1 MPPIDT
7 RASERDRPTVPTVCS
22 PLRAEFVATLALA
35 WPLVLTNV
43 AQMGLAT
50 ADVVLTSRLG
60 AETLAAG
67 ALATNLYFAF
77 AFLGFGLV
85 SATAPLM
92 AEALGRKTR
101 SIRDVRRTVRQGLWV
116 CCLVALP
123 LWVLLW
129 NGERIL
135 IAFGEPPLLASQAG
149 DYLRV
154 LEWGL
159 LPLFGFSV
167 LRQFLSALERPGWPL
182 AVGLGA
188 IPVNVGLAVLLIW
201 GGWGIP
207 ALGLVGAGIATTVT
221 AFLMVAALAGVIVLH
236 SRFRRWRLFGRWWRP
251 DLPRLRHLL
260 QLGLPIAAT
269 LLFETG
275 VFNAAAFVM
284 GLFGPTV
291 LAAHAVALQIAAL
304 TFMVPLGIAQA
315 ATVRVGLAFG
325 ARDPDGISRA
335 GRAALTLAVAFMSTT
350 ALLFVLAP
358 DMLVSAFLDADVR
371 ANAGVIE
378 LAAGFLLFAAL
389 FQVADGLQAVGSG
402 LLRGVQDARMPMLL
416 AGLGYWG
423 IGAPLGL
430 FLAFPCGLGGRGIWI
445 GLATGLIVVAAL
457 MLRRWH
463 GRTVWSPAAAA

>member
-1 MPPIDT
+1 MPPAQQH
-7 RASERDRPTVPTVCS
+7 ASERARRTVPTERS
-22 PLRAEFVATLALA
+22 LLRAEFGATLSLA
-35 WPLVLTNV
+35 WPVVLTNV

-50 ADVVLTSRLG
+50 VDVMLTGRLG

-67 ALATNLYFAF
+67 ALATNLYFAL

-101 SIRDVRRTVRQGLWV
+101 SVRDVRRTVRQGLWV
-116 CCLVALP
+116 CVLVALP

-135 IAFGEPPLLASQAG
+135 LAFGEPAGLAALAG
-149 DYLRV
+149 DYLRA

-167 LRQFLSALERPGWPL
+167 LRLFLSALERPGWPL

-188 IPVNVGLAVLLIW
+188 IPVNAALAVLLIW

-207 ALGLVGAGIATTVT
+207 ALGLVGAGIATTGTCV
-221 AFLMVAALAGVIVLH
+221 LMFAALASVIVLH
-236 SRFRRWRLFGRWWRP
+236 RRFRRWRLFGRWWRP
-251 DLPRLRHLL
+251 DGPRLRRLL
-260 QLGLPIAAT
+260 GLGLPIAAT

-325 ARDPDGISRA
+325 AGDPDGIGRA
-335 GRAALTLAVAFMSTT
+335 GRAALTLAVAFMSST

-358 DMLVSAFLDADVR
+358 GPLVSAFLDSGVP
-371 ANAGVIE
+371 ANAGVVE

-402 LLRGVQDARMPMLL
+402 LLRGVQDTRMPMLL

-430 FLAFPCGLGGRGIWI
+430 LLAFPGGLGGRGIWI

-457 MLRRWH
+457 MLRRWR
-463 GRTVWSPAAAA
+463 GRAVWSLVAPA